1 MTSDNA
7 SIEAPGPAPMDG
19 MVWIPGGTFTMG
31 SADHYPEE
39 APPGPVEVDGFWMDQ
54 TAVTARQFNDFVSET
69 GYRTVAERT
78 PDPAMYP
85 DADPSMLVP
94 GSLTFSKP
102 AEPVDLSDPSR
113 WWSWT
118 PGASWRAPWGPG
130 SSLAGKGDHPVTQV
144 CFEDAVAY
152 ASWAGKRLPE
162 EAEWERAARG
172 GLDGEEFVW
181 GGELSPGGEEA
192 MNRWIGR
199 FPWEWIP
206 PAPDRT
212 GPDTVRVGSYGPNAF
227 GLFDMSGNVWE
238 WTTTWFLDSGPV
250 QASCCGG
257 GSPPEDRKVD
267 LSREPG
273 SGIPRKVLKGGS
285 FLCAENYCSRYRP
298 AARIPQTVE
307 SATCHTGF
315 RCVLDG

>member
-1 MTSDNA
+1 MSVRATGA
-7 SIEAPGPAPMDG
+7 GRRDG
-19 MVWIPGGTFTMG
+19 MVWIPGGSSTIG

-39 APPGPVEVDGFWMDQ
+39 APPGRVEVDGFWMDEK
-54 TAVTARQFNDFVSET
+54 AVTARQFNEFVAET
-69 GYRTVAERT
+69 GYLTVAERS

-85 DADPSMLVP
+85 GADPAMLVP
-94 GSLTFSKP
+94 GSLTFAMP
-102 AEPVDLSDPSR
+102 DGPVDPVDPSL
-113 WWSWT
+113 WWKWT

-130 SSLAGKGDHPVTQV
+130 SSLAGKAEHPVTHV
-144 CFEDAVAY
+144 SWEDALAY
-152 ASWAGKRLPE
+152 AKWVGKRLPSE
-162 EAEWERAARG
+162 REWERAARG
-172 GLDGEEFVW
+172 GLEGEEFAW
-181 GGELSPGGEEA
+181 GGELSPGGVEA

-206 PAPDRT
+206 AEPGRS
-212 GPDTVRVGSYGPNAF
+212 GPDTVEVGSYPPNGF
-227 GLFDMSGNVWE
+227 GLYDMTGNVWE
-238 WTTTWFLDSGPV
+238 WTSTWFIESGPV
-250 QASCCGG
+250 QASCCGA
-257 GSPPEDRKVD
+257 GSPPVERKVD

-315 RCVLDG
+315 RCVADD